1 MSQPVQISLFNIPTF
16 NTVVNL
22 KEKMHKA
29 AKECGLSRDEIVDRM
44 NDLADRYGVKLVKGN
59 GRGLTL
65 DTLEKWLNPTDK
77 VRQVPTR
84 ALPIFCAVVSSHEPL
99 EALAQP
105 LGVEMAGPE
114 DQRLLKWARAYHDAR
129 RCRKIMKKH
138 EPEI

>member
-1 MSQPVQISLFNIPTF
+1 
-16 NTVVNL
+16 
-22 KEKMHKA
+22 
-29 AKECGLSRDEIVDRM
+29 
-44 NDLADRYGVKLVKGN
+44 
-59 GRGLTL
+59 
-65 DTLEKWLNPTDK
+65 
-77 VRQVPTR
+77 
-84 ALPIFCAVVSSHEPL
+84 LPIFCAVVSSHEPL